1 MEISKSWSKLSDKM
15 NLKGVISKKQQIFGL
30 CHFFEKK
37 SSFLEIT
44 PFRCILSLSFDPIFG
59 ISVKL
64 RIF

>member
-1 MEISKSWSKLSDKM
+1 MGSKLSDKM
-15 NLKGVISKKQQIFGL
+15 HLNGDIYKKQQIFGL
-30 CHFFEKK
+30 CHFFEEK

-44 PFRCILSLSFDPIFG
+44 PFRCILSQSFDPIFG